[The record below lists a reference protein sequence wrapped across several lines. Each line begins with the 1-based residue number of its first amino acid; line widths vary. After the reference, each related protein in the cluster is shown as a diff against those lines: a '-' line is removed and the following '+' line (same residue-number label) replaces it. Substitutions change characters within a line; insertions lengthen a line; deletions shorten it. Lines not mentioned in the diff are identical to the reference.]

1 MAEENQTD
9 EDCTNS
15 FLICGESGDGKST
28 SLRKLAE
35 QSTEVQK
42 GVLYFNCEG
51 GKPLPF
57 KNRFKKITI
66 DDPLEIFEYLQMI
79 IDMVNGYTDDDGEV
93 HAPQTSPFHTII
105 IDTISFMMNRYE
117 SVHVIGS
124 ANTMA
129 AWGNYGQFF
138 PQLMYDYVAK
148 LSATVIMLGHL
159 EVILDEDGTKS
170 SSIPVKGA
178 LAKNGL
184 EAYFTT
190 SLNARKISIKEIEKS
205 KSESPLLNITDEER
219 DLGFKHVFQTRTT
232 GKTVGDRIRS
242 PFGLWSAKELYIDN
256 DAVAVMQR
264 LKDYY
269 DESED

>member
-1 MAEENQTD
+1 MSD
-9 EDCTNS
+9 SDCTNS
-15 FLICGESGDGKST
+15 FLICGGSGDGKST

-35 QSTEVQK
+35 QSAEVQK

-57 KNRFKKITI
+57 RNKFKKITI
-66 DDPLEIFEYLQMI
+66 DDPVEIFEYLQMI
-79 IDMVNGYTDDDGEV
+79 INMVNGYTDDDGDV
-93 HAPQTSPFHTII
+93 HEPQASPFHTII
-105 IDTISFMMNRYE
+105 IDTISFMMNRFE
-117 SVHVIGS
+117 SVHVIGA

-129 AWGNYGQFF
+129 QWGAYGQFF
-138 PQLMYDYVAK
+138 PALMYDYVAK
-148 LSATVIMLGHL
+148 VPATVIMLGHL
-159 EVILDEDGTKS
+159 EVITDEEGAVS

-205 KSESPLLNITDEER
+205 KSNGPLLNITDEER

-242 PFGLWSAKELYIDN
+242 PFGLWSAEELYIDN

-264 LKDYY
+264 LMEYY
-269 DESED
+269 ADDEE